1 MRILTVC
8 EEKTL
13 RLSQE
18 KLDRLVSDCE
28 EAKTDSAYPELL
40 TMNNK

>member
-1 MRILTVC
+1 MPILTVC

-18 KLDRLVSDCE
+18 KLDRLVYCE
-28 EAKTDSAYPELL
+28 EAKTDSADPELL